1 MKLFLINILTGI
13 LLIGSGS
20 ALAER
25 AKVEV
30 LAFIMPSSD
39 VSSLMHEQQDTQML
53 DSLKVR
59 LGFDFN
65 RADSELDFNRFR
77 ELLISMGGDMIGHP
91 TMTGDWGMEIETGF
105 LSQMICR
112 VSGLDGS
119 ITERLS
125 NPDESPGM
133 HLIITPTKLVDDSTR
148 FSLDYDLALALIS
161 GSSTGGSP
169 KQAAECPALVRY
181 QFNDQIISEPDRWT
195 IIGLLILENPDSR
208 SLYEVWVM
216 TRLRVE

>member
-1 MKLFLINILTGI
+1 MKLFLINILTGV

-25 AKVEV
+25 ARVEV
-30 LAFIMPSSD
+30 LAFIMPSTD
-39 VSSLMHEQQDTQML
+39 AGSSMHEQPDTQML
-53 DSLKVR
+53 DSLRVR
-59 LGFDFN
+59 IGYDFN
-65 RADSELDFNRFR
+65 REDGELDSKRLR
-77 ELLISMGGDMIGHP
+77 ELLISMGGDLIGHP

-105 LSQMICR
+105 LSQMLCR

-133 HLIITPTKLVDDSTR
+133 HLIITPAKLVDDSTQ
-148 FSLDYDLALALIS
+148 FSLDYDLELALIS
-161 GSSTGGSP
+161 GSSTEGSS

-181 QFNDQIISEPDRWT
+181 QFNDQIISEADRWT
-195 IIGLLILENPDSR
+195 IIGLLILENPDR
-208 SLYEVWVM
+208 QSLYEVWVM